1 MDVSYNKEKEILPTL
16 GDKRLILNYNTKNV
30 NRNLKVRNLTPIN
43 KKDKY
48 NFDISY
54 NLKLAN
60 PVNNGRVVVRNIL

>member
-1 MDVSYNKEKEILPTL
+1 VDVSYNKEKEILPTL